1 VGTKASG
8 THCAKPSGPKELCHA
23 ALFAIERDIEA
34 GATKQVLDMWK
45 RMLQNVVPLLE
56 KRVKG

>member
-1 VGTKASG
+1 MASG
-8 THCAKPSGPKELCHA
+8 THCAKPSGPTELCHA

-34 GATKQVLDMWK
+34 GAAKQVLDMWK
-45 RMLQNVVPLLE
+45 RMLQNVVFLFK